1 LIVPLGAWVLRNACA
16 QAKQWEEEGLNPPRV
31 SVNFSTRQLQ
41 IPTLSSE
48 VGRVLR
54 ETSLDADRLDIE
66 ITESVAMSH
75 SEDVLTVLYALK
87 HLGVHISMDDFGTG
101 YSSLGMLK
109 RLPIDTLK
117 LDRSFLRDIET
128 SVDDAAISRAVIVLA
143 HGMKLKVTAEGVE
156 NPRQVAFLRRHRCD
170 QAQGYLFSPPVPA
183 DQFRQILA
191 RGPGAASRRPA
202 ILEAEEEF
210 GV

>member
-1 LIVPLGAWVLRNACA
+1 MRAHACA
-16 QAKQWEEEGLNPPRV
+16 QTRRWERDGLNPPRV

-41 IPTLSSE
+41 VPTLPGE
-48 VGRVLR
+48 VGRVLKDAGL
-54 ETSLDADRLDIE
+54 EADRLEIE

-75 SEDVLTVLYALK
+75 AEDVLTVLYALK

-117 LDRSFLRDIET
+117 LDQSFLRDIDT

-156 NPRQVAFLRRHRCD
+156 NARQLAFLRRHRCD

-183 DQFRQILA
+183 DQFEKILA
-191 RGPGAASRRPA
+191 RGLSASARPSPIMETEDDFA
-202 ILEAEEEF
+202 L
-210 GV
+210 